1 MKEVEKKGHEVKGN
15 VTKVEVK
22 RNLGGIQIRDLRQKS
37 QGGKSLNQSSWRT
50 INAKDQRRIRLSSRK
65 VVFVLVQGL
74 TKAAIKVLIADGN
87 PCDRL

>member
-1 MKEVEKKGHEVKGN
+1 MKEAEKKGHEVKGN

-22 RNLGGIQIRDLRQKS
+22 RNLGSIQIRDLRQKS

-50 INAKDQRRIRLSSRK
+50 INAKDLRRIRLSSRK